1 MKTIENKFE
10 DMIEGI
16 INPILDN
23 EVKDEFYWSEWYN
36 GTLFI
41 NGMSQDAMERV
52 RARIMEVLGLE
63 KSEVRLNRCG
73 NTDEY
78 AFDFC

>member
-1 MKTIENKFE
+1 MKTIGNKFE
-10 DMIEGI
+10 DMVEGI

-52 RARIMEVLGLE
+52 RSRIMEVLNLD
-63 KSEVRLNRCG
+63 KSEVRLNRMG
-73 NTDEY
+73 KTDEY